1 LDARLTPETLLKAYT
16 VGIFP
21 MADSRDAPEIYWV
34 DPRRRGVLPLAD
46 FHISRSLR
54 KRLRTCGFTVTADT
68 AFGEVVSACA
78 DRPETW
84 INPEIRLLYEGLHEA
99 GFAHSLEIWDG
110 NELAGGVYGVAIGG
124 AFFGESMFSHRRDG
138 SKIALTYLTHRL
150 QACGFSLFD
159 TQFITPHL
167 RTLGA
172 VEIART
178 DYHKALRKALTRPA
192 EFDASQPFPSPE
204 EVVVQRNTQTS

>member
-1 LDARLTPETLLKAYT
+1 
-16 VGIFP
+16 
-21 MADSRDAPEIYWV
+21 M
-34 DPRRRGVLPLAD
+34 
-46 FHISRSLR
+46 
-54 KRLRTCGFTVTADT
+54 
-68 AFGEVVSACA
+68 
-78 DRPETW
+78 
-84 INPEIRLLYEGLHEA
+84 
-99 GFAHSLEIWDG
+99 
-110 NELAGGVYGVAIGG
+110 AGGVYGVAIGG

-138 SKIALTYLTHRL
+138 SKIALAYLTHRL
-150 QACGFSLFD
+150 KACGFSLFD

>member
-1 LDARLTPETLLKAYT
+1 MRQA
-16 VGIFP
+16 
-21 MADSRDAPEIYWV
+21 
-34 DPRRRGVLPLAD
+34 LPIPSKFGTEPSWPAASTGL
-46 FHISRSLR
+46 RS
-54 KRLRTCGFTVTADT
+54 G
-68 AFGEVVSACA
+68 
-78 DRPETW
+78 
-84 INPEIRLLYEGLHEA
+84 
-99 GFAHSLEIWDG
+99 AHSSVK
-110 NELAGGVYGVAIGG
+110 AC
-124 AFFGESMFSHRRDG
+124 SHRRDG